1 MYVWFEAL
9 LNYLTVAQSLNLKL
23 ENLEIVNLIGKDISK
38 FHCYFWPL
46 MLQKANKMPNNLS
59 IVMHNHWLKSDVK
72 MSKSIGN
79 VVDPLKL
86 LSEIELDAVRFYF
99 LYLGPQNHDVNFE
112 ENSIRDIYYKYI
124 PDTLSKFN
132 FILIQIKN

>member
-9 LNYLTVAQSLNLKL
+9 LNYLTISQSLNLRL
-23 ENLEIVNLIGKDISK
+23 ENLEMVNLIGKDISK

-46 MLQKANKMPNNLS
+46 MLQKANKMPSVLN

-79 VVDPLKL
+79 VVDPFNLLKNM
-86 LSEIELDAVRFYF
+86 ELDAIRFYF
-99 LYLGPQNHDVNFE
+99 LYMGPQNHDVNFD
-112 ENSIRDIYYKYI
+112 ENAIRDIYYKYI
-124 PDTLSKFN
+124 PDTLSK
-132 FILIQIKN
+132 IKI